1 MGTTSVVPTGP
12 TGVTGGAG
20 TWPAISSGSITLDVD
35 GGVDQIYFTTR
46 VTSGTTTVPSSS
58 SFWVNGVTLVYENTS
73 GYYIEIVGV
82 KTYTSGGVWV
92 VTVTCSVTT
101 DGDTGVVSLGRVDFF
116 QVNYITMPGVVVA

>member
-1 MGTTSVVPTGP
+1 V
-12 TGVTGGAG
+12 G
-20 TWPAISSGSITLDVD
+20 TWPAISSGSITLEVD
-35 GGVDQIYFTTR
+35 AAVDQIYFTTR

-92 VTVTCSVTT
+92 VTVTCSVTSN
-101 DGDTGVVSLGRVDFF
+101 GDKGVVTLGRVAFF
-116 QVNYITMPGVVVA
+116 RVDYITMPGVVVA

>member
-1 MGTTSVVPTGP
+1 VD
-12 TGVTGGAG
+12 A
-20 TWPAISSGSITLDVD
+20 ASS
-35 GGVDQIYFTTR
+35 QIYFTTR

-58 SFWVNGVTLVYENTS
+58 SFWVNGVTLVYANPS

-92 VTVTCSVTT
+92 VRVTCSVTT
-101 DGDTGVVSLGRVDFF
+101 DGDKGVVTLGRVAFF

>member
-1 MGTTSVVPTGP
+1 
-12 TGVTGGAG
+12 
-20 TWPAISSGSITLDVD
+20 VD
-35 GGVDQIYFTTR
+35 GAVNQIYFTTR

-92 VTVTCSVTT
+92 VTVTCSVTS
-101 DGDTGVVSLGRVDFF
+101 DGNRGIVTLGRVDFF
-116 QVNYITMPGVVVA
+116 QVDYITMPEVVVA